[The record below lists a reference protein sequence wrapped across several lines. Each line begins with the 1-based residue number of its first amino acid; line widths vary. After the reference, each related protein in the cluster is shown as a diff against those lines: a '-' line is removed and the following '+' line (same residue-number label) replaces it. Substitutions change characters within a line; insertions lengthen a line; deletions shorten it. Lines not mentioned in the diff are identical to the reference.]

1 MKKSILLLFMLSI
14 SLFTISCSNDDNN
27 NSNVSTE
34 EQALLGTWKV
44 VAYGTVN
51 SSGVET
57 INQITNTCLN
67 TYKFTSDKNVNYKSY
82 ASCTDVEEEN
92 GTWSLSG
99 GLLTRTFPQGVTV
112 IMKHNITFIN
122 QDKIKLFEVGN
133 TTNFS
138 IYQREG
144 STLQDTSFKVEV
156 GGILKTNLCDITT
169 NSYSVKLE
177 YLSDTSTINTQNF
190 NGNTQQTISNNYTLT
205 GNVIGIRVKLLN
217 FNSTNAAS
225 GRGTGFADLTF
236 KITGMQTNEVVYN
249 NINLSDLLIC
259 TDATYEAL
267 LLYNTSTGA
276 FTQTYQTHGF

>member
-34 EQALLGTWKV
+34 EQAMLGTWKV

-67 TYKFTSDKNVNYKSY
+67 TYKFTSDRNVNYKSY

-122 QDKIKLFEVGN
+122 PDKIKLFEIGN

-144 STLQDTSFKVEV
+144 STLQDTSFKLELTGTYQTDWCGAV
-156 GGILKTNLCDITT
+156 GNTT
-169 NSYSVKLE
+169 KIKFEFLQDNNVFA
-177 YLSDTSTINTQNF
+177 TQNEQSS
-190 NGNTQQTISNNYTLT
+190 TEQPITVSKDLT
-205 GNVIGIRVKLLN
+205 GNIIGIRIKLTDYNPTNL
-217 FNSTNAAS
+217 NAAL
-225 GRGTGFADLTF
+225 GDGFESLHL
-236 KITGMQTNEVVYN
+236 KITGNQTQDVL
-249 NINLSDLLIC
+249 INTNPSAWLVSCADIC
-259 TDATYEAL
+259 YEIV
-267 LLYNTSTGA
+267 LLYDTNTEQLTVNSLW
-276 FTQTYQTHGF
+276 H